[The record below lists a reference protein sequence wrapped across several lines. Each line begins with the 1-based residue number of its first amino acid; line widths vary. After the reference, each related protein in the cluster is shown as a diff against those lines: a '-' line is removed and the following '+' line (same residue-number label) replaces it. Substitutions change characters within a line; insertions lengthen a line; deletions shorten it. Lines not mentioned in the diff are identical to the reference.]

1 MMNVMTIGGCKAVL
15 SFDTELG
22 KFRGQFV
29 GLTGDVVF
37 EGTDIAA
44 LQHAGELALEAFLA
58 ECERS
63 GAAPTQ
69 LFTGKLTL
77 NIPTQVHEAAAVIAA
92 ANGVSVEQWVNEV
105 LEAAASSVIGP
116 LQ

>member
-1 MMNVMTIGGCKAVL
+1 MMNVMTIGGYKAVL
-15 SFDTELG
+15 SFDTETA

-29 GLTGDVVF
+29 GLTSEVVF
-37 EGTDIAA
+37 EGTDVAA

-63 GAAPTQ
+63 GAVPAQ
-69 LFTGKLTL
+69 AFTGTLAL
-77 NIPTQVHEAAAVIAA
+77 NIPSKLHEAAAVIAT
-92 ANGVSVEQWVNEV
+92 ANGVSIEQWVTEV